1 MNDKKIIELYNERDE
16 RAITHTDKKYGNFL
30 KKISYNIV
38 FDLEDAKEC
47 VNDTYYKAW
56 NAIPPQ
62 KPNVLSVFL
71 ARITRFVSVDCL
83 RKKTAERRG
92 SNEYEMSLS
101 ELSEIVSGSD
111 DTENT
116 AVYNE
121 MVRSIDKF
129 LQSLPEKACD
139 MFVMRYFYGDSV
151 TDIAKSLSLSASN
164 VKTTLFRTRD
174 SLKKYLEKE
183 GYTL

>member
-38 FDLEDAKEC
+38 FDMEDAKEC
-47 VNDTYYKAW
+47 LNDTYYRAW
-56 NAIPPQ
+56 NAIPPE
-62 KPNVLSVFL
+62 KPNILSVFL
-71 ARITRFVSVDCL
+71 ARITRFVSVDLL

-92 SNEYEMSLS
+92 GGEYELSLS
-101 ELSEIVSGSD
+101 ELSEIVSGND
-111 DTENT
+111 NTEDT
-116 AVYNE
+116 AIQNE
-121 MVRSIDKF
+121 MVRSIDAF
-129 LQSLPEKACD
+129 LQKLPQKSCD

-151 TDIAKSLSLSASN
+151 NDIAKALSLSSSN
-164 VKTTLFRTRD
+164 VKTTLHRTREC
-174 SLKKYLEKE
+174 LKDYLKKE